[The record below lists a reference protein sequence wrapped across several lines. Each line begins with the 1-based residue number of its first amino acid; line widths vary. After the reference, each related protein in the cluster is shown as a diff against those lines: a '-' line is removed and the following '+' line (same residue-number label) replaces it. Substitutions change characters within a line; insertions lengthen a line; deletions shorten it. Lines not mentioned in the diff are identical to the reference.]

1 MKHLNHPHDLMHK
14 ANGWM
19 LRELGK
25 RNEEILLEFL
35 KQHYT
40 TMPRTTLRYA
50 IEKLNEPLRQDFLN
64 GKI

>member
-1 MKHLNHPHDLMHK
+1 MFSYLNIMIK
-14 ANGWM
+14 
-19 LRELGK
+19 
-25 RNEEILLEFL
+25 NEEILLEFL